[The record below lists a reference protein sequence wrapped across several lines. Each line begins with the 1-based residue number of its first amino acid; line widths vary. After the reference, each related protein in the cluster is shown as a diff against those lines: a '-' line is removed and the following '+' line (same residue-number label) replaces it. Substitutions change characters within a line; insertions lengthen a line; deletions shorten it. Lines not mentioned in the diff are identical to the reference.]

1 MEIKQTENPADLE
14 KARKL
19 GYEPRDADPRSL
31 VKFAFWMALVLAIT
45 MIAMRLMFSFIDR
58 MEPLGPT
65 MSPMV
70 QETDRMLPPSPR
82 LQTHPHQGATGLL
95 RRTAEGGHHLRLGG
109 SADRCGPRPDRDRAM
124 DMVLARGLPARPA
137 GEGNPETAALSTLPT
152 VPDGTDLQGQCGYI
166 VESPTLAT
174 GDDIAEPGK

>member
-31 VKFAFWMALVLAIT
+31 VKFAFWMALVIAIT

-82 LQTHPHQGATGLL
+82 LQTHPHEELQDYCAVQQKAVTTYGWVDQQTGVV
-95 RRTAEGGHHLRLGG
+95 HV
-109 SADRCGPRPDRDRAM
+109 PIDRAM